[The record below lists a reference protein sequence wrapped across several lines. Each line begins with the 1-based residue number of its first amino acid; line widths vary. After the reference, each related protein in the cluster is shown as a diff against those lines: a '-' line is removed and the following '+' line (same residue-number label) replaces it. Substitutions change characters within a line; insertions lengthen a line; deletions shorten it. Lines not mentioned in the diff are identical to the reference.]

1 MLLPPMRSI
10 LTSHPRTLSR
20 NTVQLEYR
28 IEIDVRIGDD
38 EQAVVE
44 ISHSIP
50 IA

>member
-1 MLLPPMRSI
+1 MRSI
-10 LTSHPRTLSR
+10 LTSHPRTLST

-28 IEIDVRIGDD
+28 IEIDVRIGDHKQ
-38 EQAVVE
+38 EVVE